1 MNGESEKVI
10 PPAPNLAGDNVRF
23 ARYVDGKVATWGHM
37 HRDHVERF
45 RSEGHDIR
53 IVDESWEPPAPQLP
67 DQSLLVQVE
76 IARTLEQTDKYFTSD
91 AMDNIDQSTQVKWRQ
106 YRKALRDAAKNG
118 TVSGTLTIIPSA
130 DPKGNDPFQKFR

>member
-1 MNGESEKVI
+1 MGEKIV
-10 PPAPNLAGDNVRF
+10 PLTPNLAGDNVRF

-37 HRDHVERF
+37 HKDHIERF

-53 IVDESWEPPAPQLP
+53 IVDESWEPPQF
-67 DQSLLVQVE
+67 QVDKTPHMQME

-91 AMDNIDQSTQVKWRQ
+91 AMDNVDESTQAKWRLYRQTLRVAGRQSTLQDMVA
-106 YRKALRDAAKNG
+106 AL
-118 TVSGTLTIIPSA
+118 PPA

>member
-1 MNGESEKVI
+1 MGEKIV
-10 PPAPNLAGDNVRF
+10 PLTPNLAGDNVRF

-37 HRDHVERF
+37 HKDHIERF

-53 IVDESWEPPAPQLP
+53 IVDESWEPPQF
-67 DQSLLVQVE
+67 QVDKTPHMQME

-91 AMDNIDQSTQVKWRQ
+91 AMDNVDESTQAKWRL
-106 YRKALRDAAKNG
+106 YRQTLRDAAKK
-118 TVSGTLTIIPSA
+118 GTLQDMVAALPTL